1 MGLLIRFAITFAAA
15 FVAAY
20 VFPASFQYDN
30 VASLLVFSLVL
41 GVLNAIVKPVVV
53 MLTCPIQL
61 LTLGL
66 AVFLV
71 NTGLFLVA
79 ANLVPGIRVADFGAA
94 FIASLT
100 VTMVSWGLHA
110 LLRK

>member
-1 MGLLIRFAITFAAA
+1 MGLLIQFAITFAAA
-15 FVAAY
+15 FIAAY
-20 VFPASFQYDN
+20 IFPASFKYDE
-30 VASLLVFSLVL
+30 VTSLVVFSLVL
-41 GVLNAIVKPVVV
+41 GVLNAIVKPIIV

-61 LTLGL
+61 LTFGL

-71 NTGLFLVA
+71 NAALFLVA

-94 FIASLT
+94 FVASVT
-100 VTMVSWGLHA
+100 VTLVSWGLNA